1 MALLDRGIEEMG
13 EKSTVAR
20 ERAPAQIN
28 RLFSQWQIRHLVW
41 MVDGLH

>member
-1 MALLDRGIEEMG
+1 MALLDRGIEEIG

-28 RLFSQWQIRHLVW
+28 ILFAQ
-41 MVDGLH
+41 